1 VRPQICEISL
11 RVPQKDIYYISWTI
25 DACEGLGFL
34 KTEDAKK
41 GEVTVFTPAE
51 LLGDM
56 MECIDGLKSEGLD
69 IIMTGTR
76 EATGEI
82 E

>member
-1 VRPQICEISL
+1 MRPQICEISL

-25 DACEGLGFL
+25 DACEGLGLL
-34 KTEDAKK
+34 KTEDAKR

-56 MECIDGLKSEGLD
+56 MECIKGLASEGID
-69 IIMTGTR
+69 IGTISVKGP
-76 EATGEI
+76 TGEI
-82 E
+82 A

>member
-1 VRPQICEISL
+1 MRPQICEISL

-25 DACEGLGFL
+25 DACEGLGLL
-34 KTEDAKK
+34 KTEDAKR

-56 MECIDGLKSEGLD
+56 MECIEGLKNEGID
-69 IIMTGTR
+69 IGTISVKGP
-76 EATGEI
+76 TGEI
-82 E
+82 A

>member
-1 VRPQICEISL
+1 MRPKICEISL

-34 KTEDAKK
+34 KTDDARN

-56 MECIDGLKSEGLD
+56 KECIEGLKSEGLD
-69 IIMTGTR
+69 IVITAIR
-76 EATGEI
+76 ETAGET